1 MMTISRSDL
10 RSDAVRLLVRL
21 FVRASSFSL
30 LATIT
35 FLLAFE
41 FLDDR
46 VQRVETFM
54 LSCTVDAPAVRRH
67 ECDGELCA
75 TFFAI
80 DSRDPRAESVDDGR
94 RDREPEAGSVSA
106 RLGRDEGSNRSAKF
120 SEGEVRGTR
129 RIPKFQNR
137 SIFDGRAFRLRV
149 ALSRNGAL
157 HA

>member
-21 FVRASSFSL
+21 FVRAGSFSL

-75 TFFAI
+75 TFFSI

-106 RLGRDEGSNRSAKF
+106 RLGRDERIEQMREVFRRRGSRHAPH
-120 SEGEVRGTR
+120 SEILE
-129 RIPKFQNR
+129 
-137 SIFDGRAFRLRV
+137 SLDFRWP
-149 ALSRNGAL
+149 SF
-157 HA
+157 